1 MQNRWIISYTETIL
15 MNDWDEDIEFYKSMY
30 SKKKPYSVHQHWDP
44 LKVCAVGRS
53 YPPEFYSYIDNA
65 KVRTQ
70 FEQIAQETEEDYQSL
85 IKILQ
90 SFNVEVVRT
99 EVYDDFDRYLAMP
112 NSKKPKYR
120 NPMMMTP
127 RDWCTMIGNK
137 FYAPKTD
144 MSQHIWTTV
153 RGPNW
158 PILYPGWNKLEDWIQ
173 KELVELH
180 GLCQNDFSIARYW
193 FGHEHILKK
202 VQDQNNVI
210 QHTQGEI
217 NSAMMTRVGKDLY
230 WGTEDLRVWAEESKL
245 ELLKRRNSQF
255 PEYRNHIV
263 DSQGHADGVYCPVKP
278 GLIVSLIG
286 IQQYSKTFPDW
297 EVVYLPNQSW
307 GKVLPF
313 MEHKN
318 KVNGKW
324 WVPGA
329 ELNDD
334 FTEYVES
341 WMSHWVGY
349 VEESVFDVN
358 MLVIDEQ
365 NVICN
370 NENDAVFRA
379 FEKHGITPHVCNFRH
394 RYFWDGGIHCITQDL
409 HREGEQK
416 DYFPNRG

>member
-1 MQNRWIISYTETIL
+1 MQNHWIISYTETIR
-15 MNDWDEDIEFYKSMY
+15 MT
-30 SKKKPYSVHQHWDP
+30 YSVHQHWDP
-44 LKVCAVGRS
+44 LQVCAVGQS
-53 YPPEFYSYIDNA
+53 YPPEFYSYIDNV

-70 FEQIAQETEEDYQSL
+70 FEQIAEETEQDYQAL
-85 IKILQ
+85 IKLLQ
-90 SFNVEVVRT
+90 SFDIKTIRT
-99 EVYDDFDRYLAMP
+99 KVSEDRSNHFINGKYLP
-112 NSKKPKYR
+112 P
-120 NPMMMTP
+120 PMTP
-127 RDWCTMIGNK
+127 RDWCTMIGDK
-137 FYAPKTD
+137 FYTPPIIQ
-144 MSQHIWTTV
+144 SQSTWNDI
-153 RGPNW
+153 RGDDW
-158 PILYPGWNKLEDWIQ
+158 PEQYPGWDNIEPWIKQELEQ
-173 KELVELH
+173 VHQCTQQFMENSMH
-180 GLCQNDFSIARYW
+180 GLDDI
-193 FGHEHILKK
+193 I
-202 VQDQNNVI
+202 QDVYAQGNTVI
-210 QHTQGEI
+210 TTHGEI
-217 NSAMMTRVGKDLY
+217 NSAMITRIGQDLY
-230 WGTEDLRVWAEESKL
+230 HGTL
-245 ELLKRRNSQF
+245 EAQYQDTVAHNQIINERNQMF
-255 PEYRNHIV
+255 PEYRNHLV
-263 DSQGHADGVYCPVKP
+263 DSAGHSDGSFCPVKP
-278 GLIVSLIG
+278 GLIVSLRD
-286 IQQYSKTFPDW
+286 IQQYATTFPDW

-313 MEHKN
+313 IEHKQ

-379 FEKHGITPHVCNFRH
+379 FERHGITPHVCNFRH